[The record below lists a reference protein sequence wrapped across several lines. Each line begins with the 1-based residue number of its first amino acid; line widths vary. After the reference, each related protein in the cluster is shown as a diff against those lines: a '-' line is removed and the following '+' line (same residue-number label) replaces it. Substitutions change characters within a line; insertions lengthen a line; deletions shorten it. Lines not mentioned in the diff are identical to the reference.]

1 MDYETEK
8 SHQECYNIPKIRDF
22 WKKYKSHATKRYHH
36 DDDHHQHKHHISSN
50 NKIKPNDDFKTNP
63 HDFDEEFFKATQDWQ
78 ANHEKLQDVNH
89 HFHKVNQNGNEV
101 EELNKMSQ
109 KHGHD
114 NDNYYHNNCFK
125 AFILLSV
132 AKKKKGPSQV
142 SSLVDLPKTHNSQ
155 RFERNFPKGSIFH
168 SSPSLGR
175 SGSINTSR
183 KEQGTKSSNISR
195 APSTISRAPSTTSR
209 TTSINGRNGSTN
221 GIARSTSDAATKARK
236 MNVSRSGPM
245 IMFSNSSGMLKP
257 PATEKQLECTLEE
270 LYHGCVKHIKVSR
283 DVFSITGQIV
293 QEEEVLTVN
302 IKPGWKTG
310 TRITFQGAVKEER
323 QGEYPGDIIFVV
335 TEKHHPL
342 FRRKDDDLEL
352 EIEIP
357 MVDALTG
364 CNLYIPLLGKD
375 KMSMRID
382 EIIYPGYEKTFV
394 GQGMPNQ
401 KNPHH
406 KGNLKVKFLVA
417 YPNSLTDVQRSEIF
431 RILSN

>member
-1 MDYETEK
+1 
-8 SHQECYNIPKIRDF
+8 
-22 WKKYKSHATKRYHH
+22 
-36 DDDHHQHKHHISSN
+36 
-50 NKIKPNDDFKTNP
+50 
-63 HDFDEEFFKATQDWQ
+63 
-78 ANHEKLQDVNH
+78 
-89 HFHKVNQNGNEV
+89 
-101 EELNKMSQ
+101 
-109 KHGHD
+109 
-114 NDNYYHNNCFK
+114 
-125 AFILLSV
+125 
-132 AKKKKGPSQV
+132 
-142 SSLVDLPKTHNSQ
+142 
-155 RFERNFPKGSIFH
+155 
-168 SSPSLGR
+168 
-175 SGSINTSR
+175 
-183 KEQGTKSSNISR
+183 
-195 APSTISRAPSTTSR
+195 
-209 TTSINGRNGSTN
+209 
-221 GIARSTSDAATKARK
+221 

-293 QEEEVLTVN
+293 QEDEVLTVN

-310 TRITFQGAVKEER
+310 TRITFQGIIKEER

-342 FRRKDDDLEL
+342 FRRMDDDLEL

-417 YPNSLTDVQRSEIF
+417 YPNSLTDEQRSEIF